1 MDKNKDTTRGQVQ
14 DKKQAKKAQVKK
26 AEKGKNAAKKAE
38 KGKQQAKKAQVKK
51 AQVKKAEKGKK
62 QAKKAEKGKN
72 SMKAM
77 KKTKRRPECLNDL
90 GSMRSWVWETR
101 APPELGFGAQYC
113 SACAQYRP
121 DIGIVQCGA
130 CGDTN

>member
-1 MDKNKDTTRGQVQ
+1 MDKYKDTTRGQVQ

-51 AQVKKAEKGKK
+51 ARVKKAEKGKK
-62 QAKKAEKGKN
+62 QAKKAEKRKN

-77 KKTKRRPECLNDL
+77 KKRGEFLDDL
-90 GSMRSWVWETR
+90 GSMRSWAWET
-101 APPELGFGAQYC
+101 PPEPDGAQYC
-113 SACAQYRP
+113 SYCAQYRP
-121 DIGIVQCGA
+121 DIGIVQCTA

>member
-1 MDKNKDTTRGQVQ
+1 MDKCKDTTRGQVQ
-14 DKKQAKKAQVKK
+14 DKK
-26 AEKGKNAAKKAE
+26 
-38 KGKQQAKKAQVKK
+38 QAKKAQVKK

-90 GSMRSWVWETR
+90 GSKRSWVWETR